1 MPTETPTFTPSPTLI
16 PSPTSPPTATNTPG
30 PSPTSTTSATAT
42 PGKKTPTSI
51 PAPTETQTLVPTP
64 TPPYYYIPSE
74 LLGQRFGL
82 YKCTAVYGDCDPPE
96 LPDEVQARVGDTVF
110 TTIDGTRAEITL
122 QSVSHSIKQDRWRE
136 FITTFE
142 FYNPS
147 DNVLTIASEE
157 FFDAWGDFGN
167 WRGAIVVLNTEA
179 NFEIHPGLTVIDI
192 QWTTEARKNLLVWI
206 TINSQM
212 DGRYIILDENSAI
225 YRVEFPPVPT
235 STPTPTRT
243 PMN

>member
-1 MPTETPTFTPSPTLI
+1 M
-16 PSPTSPPTATNTPG
+16 
-30 PSPTSTTSATAT
+30 
-42 PGKKTPTSI
+42 SI